1 MMKIVLLVDD
11 DPEILLVLEQGL
23 SRCADSFA
31 VRMAG
36 DGIEALEYLR
46 SQEISLVVTDLK
58 MPRMD
63 GFELLAA
70 IMESYPD
77 IPVIVISG
85 FSTPDMQR
93 LARQGGAVAFITKPF
108 PIESLIRHILNLLHK
123 QTEGGTLHS
132 LSSSIFLQL
141 IEMEQKTC
149 TIRLEDK
156 PSGKKGILFFVQG
169 ELFDARVGDTQGVAA
184 ALEILA
190 WDQVSLSIQNDCS
203 IREKRV
209 RKDLYSLILEAA
221 RRTDE
226 KTPRSSAA
234 DPVSGSEP
242 PLPDPVAESLLG
254 IRARI
259 ENELGAGC
267 GVEDAFQDP
276 VWNERVKR
284 ISRHGERLK
293 LGKLILAYVGWGEP
307 RDHIVLTGEPATVL
321 AVNPKC
327 PRGKI
332 MQLLGG

>member
-1 MMKIVLLVDD
+1 MKKVLLVDD
-11 DPEILLVLEQGL
+11 DREIRLVLNQGL

-36 DGIEALEYLR
+36 DGIEALECLR

-63 GFELLAA
+63 GFELLAV

-85 FSTPDMQR
+85 FSSPNMQR
-93 LARQGGAVAFITKPF
+93 LARQGGAVAFIAKPF
-108 PIESLIRHILNLLHK
+108 PIESLTRHIVKMLRK
-123 QTEGGTLHS
+123 QTEGGTLHN

-149 TIRLEDK
+149 TIRLENK
-156 PSGKKGILFFVQG
+156 PSGNKGILFFVQG
-169 ELFDARVGDTQGVAA
+169 ELFDARVGDAQGVAA

-203 IREKRV
+203 IREKRI
-209 RKDLYSLILEAA
+209 RRNLYSLILEAA
-221 RRTDE
+221 RRKDE
-226 KTPRSSAA
+226 KTPLPSAA
-234 DPVSGSEP
+234 GPGSGSEP
-242 PLPDPVAESLLG
+242 PVPDPVSESLLR

-259 ENELGAGC
+259 ENELGVGC

-284 ISRHGERLK
+284 ISRHGEQLK
-293 LGKLILAYVGWGEP
+293 LGKLIMAYVGRGEP
-307 RDHIVLTGEPATVL
+307 RDHIVLPGETATVL

-332 MQLLGG
+332 MRILGG

>member
-1 MMKIVLLVDD
+1 MKKVLLVDD
-11 DPEILLVLEQGL
+11 DREIRLVLNQGL

-36 DGIEALEYLR
+36 DGIEALECLR

-63 GFELLAA
+63 GFELLAV

-85 FSTPDMQR
+85 FSSPNMQR
-93 LARQGGAVAFITKPF
+93 LARQGGAVAFIAKPF
-108 PIESLIRHILNLLHK
+108 PIESLTRHIVKMLRK
-123 QTEGGTLHS
+123 QTEGGTLHN

-149 TIRLEDK
+149 TIRLENK
-156 PSGKKGILFFVQG
+156 PSGNKGILFFMQG
-169 ELFDARVGDTQGVAA
+169 ELFDARVGDAQGVAA

-190 WDQVSLSIQNDCS
+190 WDQVSLSIENDCS
-203 IREKRV
+203 IREKRI

-307 RDHIVLTGEPATVL
+307 RDHIVLPGEPATVL
-321 AVNPKC
+321 SVNPKC

>member
-31 VRMAG
+31 VRIAG

-46 SQEISLVVTDLK
+46 NQEISLVVTDLK

>member
-1 MMKIVLLVDD
+1 MKTVLLVDD
-11 DPEILLVLEQGL
+11 DPEIRLVLRQGL
-23 SRCADSFA
+23 KRCADAFE

-70 IMESYPD
+70 IMESYPG

-93 LARQGGAVAFITKPF
+93 LARQGGAVAFIAKPF
-108 PIESLIRHILNLLHK
+108 PIESLTRHILTLLQQ
-123 QTEGGTLHS
+123 QTEGGILHG
-132 LSSSIFLQL
+132 LSPSTFLQL

-156 PSGKKGILFFVQG
+156 LSGKKGILFFVQG
-169 ELFDARVGDTQGVAA
+169 ELFDARLGDAQGLTA

-190 WDQVSLSIQNDCS
+190 WDSVSLWIQNDCA
-203 IREKRV
+203 IREKRI
-209 RKDLYSLILEAA
+209 RRDLYFLILEAA
-221 RRTDE
+221 RRKDE
-226 KTPRSSAA
+226 KK
-234 DPVSGSEP
+234 
-242 PLPDPVAESLLG
+242 PLASDPVAELRLR

-259 ENELGAGC
+259 ENEAGGDC
-267 GVEDAFQDP
+267 RLEDADRLP
-276 VWNERVKR
+276 GWDERVKR
-284 ISRHGERLK
+284 ISRHGERLN
-293 LGKLILAYVGWGEP
+293 LGQLIMAYVGGGES
-307 RDHIVLTGEPATVL
+307 RDYIVLPGEPATVL
-321 AVNPKC
+321 SVNPKY

-332 MQLLGG
+332 MQLLGR

>member
-31 VRMAG
+31 VRIAG

-70 IMESYPD
+70 IMQNYPD

-85 FSTPDMQR
+85 FSSPDMQR
-93 LARQGGAVAFITKPF
+93 LARQGGAVAFIAKPF
-108 PIESLIRHILNLLHK
+108 PIESLIRHILKMLQK

-190 WDQVSLSIQNDCS
+190 WDQISLSIQNDCS
-203 IREKRV
+203 IREKRI

-221 RRTDE
+221 RRMDE
-226 KTPRSSAA
+226 KTPLPSAA
-234 DPVSGSEP
+234 GPVSGLEP
-242 PLPDPVAESLLG
+242 APDPLGESLLR

-259 ENELGAGC
+259 ENELGVGC

-307 RDHIVLTGEPATVL
+307 RDHIVLPGEPATVL
-321 AVNPKC
+321 SVNPKC

>member
-1 MMKIVLLVDD
+1 MKKVLLVDD
-11 DPEILLVLEQGL
+11 DHEILLFLNQGL

-226 KTPRSSAA
+226 KTPRPSAA

>member
-234 DPVSGSEP
+234 DPVSGSEL

>member
-23 SRCADSFA
+23 SRCADSFG
-31 VRMAG
+31 VRIAG

>member
-1 MMKIVLLVDD
+1 MKKVLLVDD
-11 DPEILLVLEQGL
+11 DREIRLVLNQGL

-46 SQEISLVVTDLK
+46 SHEISLVVTDLK

-63 GFELLAA
+63 GFELLAV

-85 FSTPDMQR
+85 FSSPNMQR
-93 LARQGGAVAFITKPF
+93 LARQGGAVAFIAKPF
-108 PIESLIRHILNLLHK
+108 PIESLTRHIVKMLRK
-123 QTEGGTLHS
+123 QTEGGTLHN

-190 WDQVSLSIQNDCS
+190 WDQVSLSIENDCS
-203 IREKRV
+203 IREKRI

-221 RRTDE
+221 RRKDE
-226 KTPRSSAA
+226 KTPLPSAA
-234 DPVSGSEP
+234 GPGSRSEP
-242 PLPDPVAESLLG
+242 PPPDPVAESLLG

-259 ENELGAGC
+259 ENELGVGC

-293 LGKLILAYVGWGEP
+293 LGKLIIAYVGWGES
-307 RDHIVLTGEPATVL
+307 RDYIVLPGEPATL
-321 AVNPKC
+321 LSVNPKC
-327 PRGKI
+327 ARGKI